1 MEGITEMTSL
11 DGSTGGTS
19 GVKNN
24 VMNVNIEYLR
34 IFGLIMTLVM
44 MISGYIVTFFFGV
57 YPVKDDDDPTDDVP
71 INSAWAIL
79 VRKAPSN
86 FKAEET
92 YINHLFK
99 FVHTCVYVDNNP
111 AKTVSAFLIN
121 FAMMPLIIFAFL
133 SYKRIHLQTGP
144 DYDVLK
150 AWSPFALAIQ
160 SIAFGY
166 LFLYLVNTPMQD
178 PDLFDSPRAGLL
190 FTAHFL
196 PFSLYQLATV
206 VMSLQ
211 QIMFLTA
218 RKAMPFEWIK
228 LGMVRAYFYVTIAMY
243 IVYCAFVISHIIGNG
258 IWSAATPGGLIA
270 TKFIMY
276 AFIVLS
282 VIIPIICSY
291 QDSKRSIATMRIE
304 FSMG

>member
-34 IFGLIMTLVM
+34 IFGFIMTLVM
-44 MISGYIVTFFFGV
+44 MICGYIVTFFFGV
-57 YPVKDDDDPTDDVP
+57 YPVTDVP
-71 INSAWAIL
+71 INSAWDIL
-79 VRKAPSN
+79 VKRAPSN
-86 FKAEET
+86 FNAEAT
-92 YINHLFK
+92 YIKHLFH

-111 AKTVSAFLIN
+111 AKTVTAFLIN
-121 FAMMPLIIFAFL
+121 FAMMPLLIFAFL

-166 LFLYLVNTPMQD
+166 FFLYLVNTPMQD
-178 PDLFDSPRAGLL
+178 TTLFDSPRAGLL
-190 FTAHFL
+190 FTAHFI

-211 QIMFLTA
+211 QIMFLIA

-243 IVYCAFVISHIIGNG
+243 IVYCAFVISHVVGNG
-258 IWSAATPGGLIA
+258 IWSAETKGGLIA
-270 TKFIMY
+270 TQVIMY
-276 AFIVLS
+276 AFIVLTI
-282 VIIPIICSY
+282 IIPIVCSY

-304 FSMG
+304 FSMGKL